1 MVTGASRGIGRAIAL
16 RLSRAGAYIVVNYHG
31 NQAAAEESLG
41 AIVAQGGQGE
51 LSRFDVS
58 DEDLLDTTV
67 KNLVDRHKK
76 IDILVN
82 NAGVAIDN
90 LLMRTKQ
97 VDWDQVIG
105 TNLKGTVLCT
115 KVVSRYM
122 IRQRAGRIINL
133 SSVVGQMGNVGQ
145 SLYAASKA
153 GIIGFTKA
161 IARELASRGDNGQRR
176 RARFYRNRHDGAVAG
191 KAARGISS
199 LDPARSF
206 WQLARKSP
214 KWYSFSRAERRA
226 ILPDKCWVLM
236 VDFTCKEYEAGGS
249 EDGGICSG

>member
-1 MVTGASRGIGRAIAL
+1 MSLEGQIALVTGASRGIGRAIAL

-161 IARELASRGDNGQRR
+161 IARELASRGITVN
-176 RARFYRNRHDGAVAG
+176 AVAPG
-191 KAARGISS
+191 FIETDMTARLPEKLREEFLRSIPLGRFGSCDEVAETVVFLAAPGSGYITG
-199 LDPARSF
+199 
-206 WQLARKSP
+206 Q
-214 KWYSFSRAERRA
+214 
-226 ILPDKCWVLM
+226 V
-236 VDFTCKEYEAGGS
+236 VGVNGGLYM
-249 EDGGICSG
+249 